1 MQSFKNILIY
11 HAGAIGDT
19 VLSTPVA
26 SALRRHYPD
35 AHIVQISHS
44 ANLDL
49 LALAGNVDRFFAC
62 ELGSGWLGHRKL
74 VAELKP
80 GLIVDLSASLKSRLI
95 TQFHNVRLLRY
106 CKQPLLAR
114 PIMHAADNF
123 LDTLRPLMLE
133 HPSRLFP
140 TLSIPLQLSESI
152 VSKVAHATSVIACVP
167 GVGKLRSHRA
177 WSKSNWIGLLKEL
190 LVLKKFPVL
199 IGGSDDVELCDEI
212 ASATNV
218 LNLAGVL
225 TLCETAAVLKLSQL
239 AISCD
244 TGPAHIAVAVGTPVV
259 GLYGPTY
266 LERSGPYG
274 CFERCVSVSGACS
287 CIGLKSCKV
296 TDKPGPGYC
305 MDQISIDDVLSKVLG

>member
-1 MQSFKNILIY
+1 M
-11 HAGAIGDT
+11 
-19 VLSTPVA
+19 
-26 SALRRHYPD
+26 RRHYPN
-35 AHIVQISHS
+35 AHIIQISHS

-49 LALAGNVDRFFAC
+49 LALAGNIDRFFAC
-62 ELGSGWLGHRKL
+62 ESGSGWLEHRKH

-80 GLIVDLSASLKSRLI
+80 DLIVDLSASLKSCLI
-95 TQFHNVRLLRY
+95 TQFHNARLLRY
-106 CKQPLLAR
+106 CKQPLLKR

-123 LDTLRPLMLE
+123 LDTLSPLKLE

-140 TLSIPLQLSESI
+140 TLSIPLQLSEM
-152 VSKVAHATSVIACVP
+152 VVGKVAHASSVIACVP

-177 WSKSNWIGLLKEL
+177 WSKSNWIGLLKAL
-190 LVLKKFPVL
+190 LVLNKFPVL

-218 LNLAGVL
+218 LNLAGTL
-225 TLCETAAVLKLSQL
+225 SLCETAAVLKLSQS
-239 AISCD
+239 AVSCD

-274 CFERCVSVSGACS
+274 CFKRCVSVSNECS
-287 CIGLKSCKV
+287 CIGLKSCRV
-296 TDKPGPGYC
+296 TGRTGPGYC
-305 MDQISIDDVLSKVLG
+305 MDQISIDDVLSKIL